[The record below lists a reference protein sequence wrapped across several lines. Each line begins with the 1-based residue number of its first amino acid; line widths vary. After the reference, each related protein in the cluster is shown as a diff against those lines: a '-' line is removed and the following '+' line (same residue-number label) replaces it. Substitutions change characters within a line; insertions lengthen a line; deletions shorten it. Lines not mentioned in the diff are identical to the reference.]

1 MYINLSIIILSVIW
15 YKINKWI
22 GFELWKYSNKDNNTF
37 YKNNNNNNK
46 KLYNSKNNNNK
57 YYEIKKLH
65 CTLINNKI
73 IYLLSKINSKNI
85 KFIYPL
91 MKYY

>member
-1 MYINLSIIILSVIW
+1 MSIIILSVIW

-22 GFELWKYSNKDNNTF
+22 RFELEKYNNKDINTF
-37 YKNNNNNNK
+37 YKNNNNNK
-46 KLYNSKNNNNK
+46 KLHNSKNNNNEHYK
-57 YYEIKKLH
+57 IKKLH
-65 CTLINNKI
+65 GTLINNKI
-73 IYLLSKINSKNI
+73 IYLPSKTNNKNI

>member
-1 MYINLSIIILSVIW
+1 LSIIILSVIW

-22 GFELWKYSNKDNNTF
+22 GFELEKYNNKDINTF
-37 YKNNNNNNK
+37 YKNNNNK
-46 KLYNSKNNNNK
+46 KLHNSKNNNNE
-57 YYEIKKLH
+57 YYKIKKLQS
-65 CTLINNKI
+65 TLINNKI